1 MNPASGPV
9 PVTTVPAASISAT
22 TGTRATER
30 TRRSARTSRVAG
42 PSPSAQRD
50 HSATASARIE
60 LDSRK
65 WSETAAGLRSV
76 STTIPPSRA
85 WATTPRGWAAASQTM
100 TRRRVP
106 AGRNRQA
113 VTMTSTATTMSTNV
127 SIRLVNSM

>member
-1 MNPASGPV
+1 M

-22 TGTRATER
+22 TGTRATDS
-30 TRRSARTSRVAG
+30 TRRSARTSLVAG

-50 HSATASARIE
+50 QSVTASARIV

-65 WSETAAGLRSV
+65 WSETAAGLRLV
-76 STTIPPSRA
+76 STTIPPSTA
-85 WATTPRGWAAASQTM
+85 WATTPSGWAAASQTM
-100 TRRRVP
+100 ARRRVP

-113 VTMTSTATTMSTNV
+113 VTMTSTATTMTAKV